1 MKLVLFTL
9 TIFAVSALTGCGSE
23 KDTGGDTGGAADQTD
38 TGGDTGSDTGA

>member
-9 TIFAVSALTGCGSE
+9 AIFAVSTLTGCGSE
-23 KDTGGDTGGAADQTD
+23 KDTGGDTGAAEDQAD